1 MDINIDKINLL
12 IAGDKS
18 LSIFGEA
25 VLSLERNDKIE
36 KNSINV
42 LNLQNDYFEKFLDI
56 IDGDGNYFNII
67 AVNYKT
73 KTDILNFFYN
83 FNKDY
88 NETGLTTSTYPFFL
102 IDKNIYLKKDL
113 YNEIIKINQKRPD
126 LYKYNS
132 KDIIEYDRES
142 LKKKIL
148 EIYNYYYQKQQERSQ
163 LKTLN
168 IMVCGKKR
176 TGKTYFINELL
187 FENRGLSKQ
196 NCYTSKITSY
206 EHKLFPIMIYDFPG
220 FSDNEDKGMNDATN
234 FISKLS
240 EVYKNIKNKIH
251 IIFYFLQNDSGRV
264 LQDKEIELIEN
275 FIKTNVPIFFIT
287 NRIEKNIYKTFI
299 RNVEVRMKLIK
310 SKFTLKELM
319 SRLFILD
326 ETNKSIKILLDAVI
340 NELSI
345 SKEANEMI
353 IKELS
358 QKENINDSNYSF
370 NDKNENFISQFEV
383 MGYPDDEERQELKR
397 DRLLEQMKRSI
408 FFNDYSK
415 TFKNVEKKINE
426 IIDKIQNQTNTH
438 LIPLLTAK
446 KDLLKLF
453 NELKLEFREFMPE
466 EKIRKNFPAL
476 SEINEYDLD
485 ENSIGILINAIVC
498 FLSVLSVG
506 ATGTFTLAFGI
517 PIYLITGSAKK
528 KKIENLLKENAN
540 RMFKKFKD
548 VSIEDYSIKA
558 TAEEYNNI
566 INKFIE
572 YSKYFDSE
580 HLNYLDLMK
589 FK

>member
-415 TFKNVEKKINE
+415 TFKNVEKK
-426 IIDKIQNQTNTH
+426 
-438 LIPLLTAK
+438 
-446 KDLLKLF
+446 
-453 NELKLEFREFMPE
+453 
-466 EKIRKNFPAL
+466 
-476 SEINEYDLD
+476 
-485 ENSIGILINAIVC
+485 
-498 FLSVLSVG
+498 
-506 ATGTFTLAFGI
+506 
-517 PIYLITGSAKK
+517 
-528 KKIENLLKENAN
+528 
-540 RMFKKFKD
+540 
-548 VSIEDYSIKA
+548 
-558 TAEEYNNI
+558 
-566 INKFIE
+566 NK
-572 YSKYFDSE
+572 
-580 HLNYLDLMK
+580 
-589 FK
+589 

>member
-220 FSDNEDKGMNDATN
+220 FSDNEDKGMN
-234 FISKLS
+234 
-240 EVYKNIKNKIH
+240 E
-251 IIFYFLQNDSGRV
+251 
-264 LQDKEIELIEN
+264 
-275 FIKTNVPIFFIT
+275 
-287 NRIEKNIYKTFI
+287 
-299 RNVEVRMKLIK
+299 
-310 SKFTLKELM
+310 
-319 SRLFILD
+319 
-326 ETNKSIKILLDAVI
+326 
-340 NELSI
+340 
-345 SKEANEMI
+345 
-353 IKELS
+353 
-358 QKENINDSNYSF
+358 
-370 NDKNENFISQFEV
+370 
-383 MGYPDDEERQELKR
+383 
-397 DRLLEQMKRSI
+397 
-408 FFNDYSK
+408 
-415 TFKNVEKKINE
+415 
-426 IIDKIQNQTNTH
+426 
-438 LIPLLTAK
+438 
-446 KDLLKLF
+446 
-453 NELKLEFREFMPE
+453 
-466 EKIRKNFPAL
+466 
-476 SEINEYDLD
+476 
-485 ENSIGILINAIVC
+485 
-498 FLSVLSVG
+498 
-506 ATGTFTLAFGI
+506 
-517 PIYLITGSAKK
+517 
-528 KKIENLLKENAN
+528 
-540 RMFKKFKD
+540 
-548 VSIEDYSIKA
+548 
-558 TAEEYNNI
+558 
-566 INKFIE
+566 
-572 YSKYFDSE
+572 
-580 HLNYLDLMK
+580 
-589 FK
+589 

>member
-18 LSIFGEA
+18 SSIFGEA

-580 HLNYLDLMK
+580 HLNDMDLMK

>member
-580 HLNYLDLMK
+580 HLNDMDLMK

>member
-18 LSIFGEA
+18 VSIFGEA
-25 VLSLERNDKIE
+25 VLSLERNNKIE

-67 AVNYKT
+67 AINYKT
-73 KTDILNFFYN
+73 KTEILNFFYN

-102 IDKNIYLKKDL
+102 IDKNVYLKKDL

-132 KDIIEYDRES
+132 KDIIEYDREL

-163 LKTLN
+163 SKTLN

-220 FSDNEDKGMNDATN
+220 FSDNEDSGMNDATN

-240 EVYKNIKNKIH
+240 EVYKNLKNKIH

-319 SRLFILD
+319 SHLFILD
-326 ETNKSIKILLDAVI
+326 ETNKSIKKLLDAVI

-358 QKENINDSNYSF
+358 QKENINDSNYGF

-397 DRLLEQMKRSI
+397 DRLLEQMKKSI

-426 IIDKIQNQTNTH
+426 ILDKIQNQTNTH

-446 KDLLKLF
+446 KDLVRLF
-453 NELKLEFREFMPE
+453 NELKLEFRDFMSE

-517 PIYLITGSAKK
+517 PIYFITGSAKK

-540 RMFKKFKD
+540 KMFKKFKD
-548 VSIEDYSIKA
+548 VSIEDCSIKA

-580 HLNYLDLMK
+580 HLNDMDLMK

>member
-287 NRIEKNIYKTFI
+287 NRREKNIYKTFI

-566 INKFIE
+566 ITKFIE

-580 HLNYLDLMK
+580 HLNDMDLMK

>member
-319 SRLFILD
+319 SRLFILG

-580 HLNYLDLMK
+580 HLNDMDLMK

>member
-36 KNSINV
+36 NNSINV

-358 QKENINDSNYSF
+358 QKENINDSNYAF
-370 NDKNENFISQFEV
+370 NDRNENFISQFEV

-426 IIDKIQNQTNTH
+426 IIDKIQNQTTTH

-453 NELKLEFREFMPE
+453 NELKLEFREFMTE

-540 RMFKKFKD
+540 KMFKKFKD

-580 HLNYLDLMK
+580 HLNDMDLMK

>member
-275 FIKTNVPIFFIT
+275 FIKANVPIFFIT

-358 QKENINDSNYSF
+358 QKENINDSNYAF

-383 MGYPDDEERQELKR
+383 VGYPDDEERQELKR

-540 RMFKKFKD
+540 KMFKKFKD

-580 HLNYLDLMK
+580 HLNDMDLMK

>member
-1 MDINIDKINLL
+1 MDINVDKINLL

-18 LSIFGEA
+18 LSFGEA
-25 VLSLERNDKIE
+25 VLSLERNNKIE

-56 IDGDGNYFNII
+56 IDGEGNYFNII
-67 AVNYKT
+67 AINYKT

-102 IDKNIYLKKDL
+102 IDKNVYLKKDL

-132 KDIIEYDRES
+132 KDIIEYDRET

-148 EIYNYYYQKQQERSQ
+148 EIYNYYYQKQQERSH
-163 LKTLN
+163 LRTLN

-196 NCYTSKITSY
+196 NCFTSKITSY

-220 FSDNEDKGMNDATN
+220 FSDNEDNVMNDATN

-240 EVYKNIKNKIH
+240 EVYKNLNDKIH

-287 NRIEKNIYKTFI
+287 NRLEKNIYKTFI
-299 RNVEVRMKLIK
+299 RNVEVRMKLIQ
-310 SKFTLKELM
+310 SKFTLKQLM

-326 ETNKSIKILLDAVI
+326 ETNKSIKKLLDAVI

-358 QKENINDSNYSF
+358 QKENINDSNYAF

-383 MGYPDDEERQELKR
+383 VGYPDDEERQELKR
-397 DRLLEQMKRSI
+397 DRILEQMKKSI

-453 NELKLEFREFMPE
+453 NELKSEFKNFMSE

-485 ENSIGILINAIVC
+485 ENSIGLLINAIVC

-540 RMFKKFKD
+540 KMFKKFKD

-572 YSKYFDSE
+572 YSKIFDSE
-580 HLNYLDLMK
+580 HLNDMDLMN

>member
-1 MDINIDKINLL
+1 
-12 IAGDKS
+12 
-18 LSIFGEA
+18 
-25 VLSLERNDKIE
+25 
-36 KNSINV
+36 
-42 LNLQNDYFEKFLDI
+42 
-56 IDGDGNYFNII
+56 
-67 AVNYKT
+67 
-73 KTDILNFFYN
+73 
-83 FNKDY
+83 
-88 NETGLTTSTYPFFL
+88 
-102 IDKNIYLKKDL
+102 
-113 YNEIIKINQKRPD
+113 
-126 LYKYNS
+126 
-132 KDIIEYDRES
+132 
-142 LKKKIL
+142 
-148 EIYNYYYQKQQERSQ
+148 
-163 LKTLN
+163 
-168 IMVCGKKR
+168 
-176 TGKTYFINELL
+176 
-187 FENRGLSKQ
+187 
-196 NCYTSKITSY
+196 
-206 EHKLFPIMIYDFPG
+206 MIYDFPG
-220 FSDNEDKGMNDATN
+220 FSDNEDNVMNDATN

-240 EVYKNIKNKIH
+240 EVYKNLNNKIH

-287 NRIEKNIYKTFI
+287 NRLEKNIYKTFI
-299 RNVEVRMKLIK
+299 RNVEVRMKLIQ
-310 SKFTLKELM
+310 SKFTLKQLM

-326 ETNKSIKILLDAVI
+326 ETNKSIKKLLDAVI

-358 QKENINDSNYSF
+358 QKENINDSNYAF

-383 MGYPDDEERQELKR
+383 VGYPGDEERKELKR
-397 DRLLEQMKRSI
+397 DRILEQMKKSI

-453 NELKLEFREFMPE
+453 NELKSEFKNFMSE

-540 RMFKKFKD
+540 KMFKKFKD

-572 YSKYFDSE
+572 YSKIFDSE
-580 HLNYLDLMK
+580 HLNDMDLMN
-589 FK
+589 FKKI

>member
-1 MDINIDKINLL
+1 MDINVDKINLL

-18 LSIFGEA
+18 SSIFGEA

-102 IDKNIYLKKDL
+102 IDKNVYLKKDL

-148 EIYNYYYQKQQERSQ
+148 EIYNYYYQKQQERSK

-358 QKENINDSNYSF
+358 QKENINDSNYAF
-370 NDKNENFISQFEV
+370 NDRNENFISQFEV

-580 HLNYLDLMK
+580 HLNDMDLMK

>member
-187 FENRGLSKQ
+187 FENRGLSKL

-206 EHKLFPIMIYDFPG
+206 EHTLFPIMIYDFPG

-580 HLNYLDLMK
+580 HLNDMDLMK